1 MTSQP
6 HHRSANGEGRTVRS
20 SSRAWSVAVLLG
32 ALLSSLPALAMRER
46 IAPNPN
52 DNVASKQVDG
62 IRIDDTA
69 GKQLPT
75 DLQFKDQNGQDV
87 KIGSYFDGARPVVMV
102 MAYYNCTMLCGVVL
116 NGITNALK
124 EVAWNAGEAYR
135 VVVVSIDPR
144 DTPDA
149 AKKKKE
155 IYVGQYGRTV
165 KPDAWTFLTGD
176 EKNTRA
182 FADAIGFHYRW
193 DASQEQYAHAA
204 GTFIVTPTGKV
215 SRVFYGISFPPQ
227 DLRLALAEASDGHFK
242 SAVDQ
247 LLLLCF
253 HYDPTAGKYVIAAT
267 RLMTAGGI
275 ATVLALGL
283 FVGRMMKHD
292 KKATV

>member
-1 MTSQP
+1 
-6 HHRSANGEGRTVRS
+6 
-20 SSRAWSVAVLLG
+20 
-32 ALLSSLPALAMRER
+32 MRER